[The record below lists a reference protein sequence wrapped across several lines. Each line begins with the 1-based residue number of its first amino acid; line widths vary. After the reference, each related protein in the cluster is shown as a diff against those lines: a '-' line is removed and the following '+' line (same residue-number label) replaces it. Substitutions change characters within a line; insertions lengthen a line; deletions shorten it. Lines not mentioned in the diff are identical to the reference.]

1 MKKILALSA
10 GLGGIVL
17 AFFLWSSQSDQDAL
31 TKTETVVV
39 NTDINSGDH
48 LGRTLYNNN
57 CASCHGP
64 NAVGTENGPP
74 FLHKVYEPNHHGDIA
89 FQLAAKNGVRA
100 HHWRFGNM
108 PPIGNV
114 TEAEVTG
121 ITRYIRKLQRA
132 SGIY

>member
-1 MKKILALSA
+1 MKKIFILFA

-57 CASCHGP
+57 CAVCHGP

-89 FQLAAKNGVRA
+89 FELAAKNGVRA
-100 HHWRFGNM
+100 HHWQFGNM

-114 TEAEVTG
+114 TEAEVTE